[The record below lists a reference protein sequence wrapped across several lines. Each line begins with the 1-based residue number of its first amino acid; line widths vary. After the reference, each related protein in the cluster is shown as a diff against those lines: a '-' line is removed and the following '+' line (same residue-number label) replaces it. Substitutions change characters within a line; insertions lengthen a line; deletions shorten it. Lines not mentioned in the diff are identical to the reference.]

1 MRGARDERRRDTGG
15 LVQLPLAFDRA
26 SPPVA
31 ATWRE
36 VLYFALLPDAE
47 SIARIS
53 RLEVGLRRRLGRTW
67 RPCSSARLH
76 LSLLGVA
83 AEPFARDTVLAAAAR
98 IGAAVAF
105 PPFEV
110 VFTGAASFGGAS
122 VVLACSEGSAA
133 ALAGLRD
140 RLKDAGE
147 DIGLRLGARAFTPHL
162 TVAYDEVP
170 IPETML
176 DPPIAWS
183 AREIVLVSSEQGRGR
198 HTHLGRWPL
207 AG

>member
-1 MRGARDERRRDTGG
+1 MGRSQAG
-15 LVQLPLAFDRA
+15 
-26 SPPVA
+26 
-31 ATWRE
+31 RE
-36 VLYFALLPDAE
+36 ALYFAVLPDAE
-47 SIARIS
+47 ATAQIAA
-53 RLEVGLRRRLGRTW
+53 LEAGLRRRLGRTW
-67 RPCSSARLH
+67 RSCARARLH

-83 AEPFARDTVLAAAAR
+83 AGPLSRAPVLAAAAQ

-110 VFTGAASFGGAS
+110 VLTGAASFGGAS
-122 VVLACSEGSAA
+122 VVLGCSEGSAA
-133 ALAGLRD
+133 ALTGLRD
-140 RLKDAGE
+140 RLKGAGE

-207 AG
+207 VA

>member
-1 MRGARDERRRDTGG
+1 MGRSQAR
-15 LVQLPLAFDRA
+15 
-26 SPPVA
+26 
-31 ATWRE
+31 RE
-36 VLYFALLPDAE
+36 ALYFAVLPDAE
-47 SIARIS
+47 AAVRIAE
-53 RLEVGLRRRLGRTW
+53 LETGLRRRLGRTW
-67 RPCSSARLH
+67 RPCARARLH

-83 AEPFARDTVLAAAAR
+83 AGSLARDTVLAAATR

-105 PPFEV
+105 PSFEV

-133 ALAGLRD
+133 ALTGLRD
-140 RLKDAGE
+140 RLKDAGD

-162 TVAYDEVP
+162 TVAYDETP

-176 DPPIAWS
+176 DPPIRWP

>member
-1 MRGARDERRRDTGG
+1 MSRERDESRRDPGG
-15 LVQLPLAFDRA
+15 LAQLPLAFDRPG
-26 SPPVA
+26 PPMA
-31 ATWRE
+31 ATWRD

-47 SIARIS
+47 AIARIS
-53 RLEVGLRRRLGRTW
+53 RLELGLRRRLGRTW
-67 RPCSSARLH
+67 RPCAPARLH

-83 AEPFARDTVLAAAAR
+83 AGPFARATVLAAASR
-98 IGAAVAF
+98 IAAAVAF

-110 VFTGAASFGGAS
+110 VLTGAASFGGGS
-122 VVLACSEGSAA
+122 VVLGCSEGSAA
-133 ALAGLRD
+133 ALTGLHD

-147 DIGLRLGARAFTPHL
+147 DLGLRLGARAFTPHL

-207 AG
+207 VA